1 MYFLADLLSCWYF
14 LFAPEIISSCRA
26 HPAREHS
33 AQRWASHHD
42 HSAQQALH
50 DHQRAAS
57 SS

>member
-14 LFAPEIISSCRA
+14 LFAPDIISSCRA

-42 HSAQQALH
+42 H
-50 DHQRAAS
+50 QRAAS
-57 SS
+57 CMSQVAGAQW